1 MSVDR
6 SPSFFHTA
14 VAQAVTGLP
23 FSPGDV
29 DMYVSQ
35 DQEALLALIAYLK
48 EHFPDSDFHELQR
61 YFNPFKSELAKSP
74 ISLVLRFSSL
84 KMDVVISKG
93 QAMDVVEMF
102 DIGVAKAHFDGRT
115 FTSQHDYCPMQ
126 MISRGPMFRT
136 LDGLVWSTSFST
148 T

>member
-6 SPSFFHTA
+6 LPSIFHTA

-48 EHFPDSDFHELQR
+48 EHFPDSNFHELQQ
-61 YFNPFKSELAKSP
+61 YFNPFKTCRESD
-74 ISLVLRFSSL
+74 FS
-84 KMDVVISKG
+84 
-93 QAMDVVEMF
+93 
-102 DIGVAKAHFDGRT
+102 
-115 FTSQHDYCPMQ
+115 CPSVFQ
-126 MISRGPMFRT
+126 LENGC
-136 LDGLVWSTSFST
+136 GHY
-148 T
+148 